1 MSEAEILFEVDSGV
15 AVATLN
21 RPAAMNAL
29 TLSMIETL
37 HVKLQDWAQDESVAA
52 VVIRGAGER
61 AFCAGGDI
69 RALYDAHFEGGDL
82 TETFFRAEYRLNHL
96 VYHYAKPYIALMDGV
111 VMGGGVG
118 VSVHGR
124 YRVVGDNTLFAMPE
138 TGIGLFPDVGA
149 SFFLPRMPGALGLF
163 LGLTG
168 SRLRAADCL
177 YVGIGDCYVPTDR
190 QDALIDALR
199 QNTGA
204 ADKVQDVL
212 DRFSQPAEPPPLAER
227 RDLIDQCFTAGSAQ
241 AIETA
246 LERTGGEAAL
256 KMLETLRRK
265 SPIGLMVGH
274 RQLRAGAALEFDDCM
289 VMEFRLSQRVMADHD
304 FYEGVR
310 ALIIDK
316 DNAPD
321 WRPGALADITPA
333 MVDAYFAPAPTGDL
347 TF

>member
-1 MSEAEILFEVDSGV
+1 
-15 AVATLN
+15 
-21 RPAAMNAL
+21 MNAL

-37 HVKLQDWAQDESVAA
+37 HLQLQDWATDESVAT

-69 RALYDAHFEGGDL
+69 RALYDTQADGGDL
-82 TETFFRAEYRLNHL
+82 TETFFRAEYRLNYL

-149 SFFLPRMPGALGLF
+149 SFFLPRMPGALGLY

-177 YVGIGDCYVPTDR
+177 YVGIGDFYIPTAR
-190 QDALIDALR
+190 HDALIDGLR
-199 QNTGA
+199 QTSGA
-204 ADKVQDVL
+204 EAQIRTVLADFAQ
-212 DRFSQPAEPPPLAER
+212 SAETPPLAEL
-227 RDLIDQCFTAGSAQ
+227 RDTIDQCFTAESPQ

-246 LERTGGEAAL
+246 LERAGDAAAL

-265 SPIGLMVGH
+265 SPISLMVTH
-274 RQLRAGAALEFDDCM
+274 RQLRAGVAMAFDDCM

-316 DNAPD
+316 DNTPN
-321 WRPGALADITPA
+321 WRPDALADITPA

>member
-1 MSEAEILFEVDSGV
+1 MSAADILFEVDSGV

-37 HVKLQDWAQDESVAA
+37 HVQLQDWATDEAVAT

-69 RALYDAHFEGGDL
+69 RALYDTQTDGGDL

-124 YRVVGDNTLFAMPE
+124 HRVVGDNTLFAMPE

-149 SFFLPRMPGALGLF
+149 SFFLPRMPGALGLY

-190 QDALIDALR
+190 HDGLIDALR
-199 QNTGA
+199 RKFGV
-204 ADKVQDVL
+204 ADQIQSVL
-212 DRFSQPAEPPPLAER
+212 DDFAQPAGAPPLVEL
-227 RDLIDQCFTAGSAQ
+227 RDIIDQCFTAGSPQ
-241 AIETA
+241 AIEAA
-246 LERTGGEAAL
+246 LERADGAAAL
-256 KMLETLRRK
+256 KMLETLRGK
-265 SPIGLMVGH
+265 SPISLMVTH
-274 RQLRAGAALEFDDCM
+274 RQLGAGATLGFDDCM

-321 WRPGALADITPA
+321 WRPGALTDITPA